1 MAHTELA
8 LMKLNKE
15 DLVDLL
21 LYNQGKFNSLLI
33 DFRNIFDELKVNVAK
48 LEDDITFIKKR

>member
-15 DLVDLL
+15 DLVGLL

-48 LEDDITFIKKR
+48 LEEDITFIKKR

>member
-15 DLVDLL
+15 DLVGLL
-21 LYNQGKFNSLLI
+21 LYNQGKLNSLLI